1 VFQANPNSGRRAG
14 LQVSNHGGSVLPSG
28 LFYRTPRFCMQ
39 SCGGVCREQ
48 SGARG
53 RGCRP
58 HRFQNERL
66 GIFRTNA
73 SEYFGGH
80 RVDGAGAW
88 SGGLGGIFSAGC
100 IADSF
105 AGASWAIGI
114 SSGSGISSRLSCSDR
129 DFCRRSSSCWARAKE
144 RSRRTCACQI
154 RSRMEIWVLAS

>member
-1 VFQANPNSGRRAG
+1 MQDHSVSGQSKLGPEGGPSGVKPRGFRFAKWTILSYSGGFACNLVAAFAASKAARAG
-14 LQVSNHGGSVLPSG
+14 EGVG
-28 LFYRTPRFCMQ
+28 RT
-39 SCGGVCREQ
+39 V
-48 SGARG
+48 
-53 RGCRP
+53 
-58 HRFQNERL
+58 
-66 GIFRTNA
+66 FRTSA